1 MSSTTIPRP
10 LPPDI
15 NRGPDILIVKWLT
28 VSIALLLVSLR
39 FYVRGVLRKKLG
51 WDDYTILLAVVRYLP
66 SGLLQQSFTDS
77 CFEAFAIAESIFSNF
92 QVYSGFGRN
101 IYYLTTLQI
110 QNFGLYTTI
119 CIMLLIVGTGLVRI
133 SVCLF
138 VLRLVPVTK
147 TPYRRWIWG
156 LLAFCT
162 IPSLAHFLAQCF
174 QCVPL
179 SGLWDKNV
187 KARCF
192 AGADMTKIIR
202 VQGCILVTIGPN
214 QFMNSHECRLC
225 CHNEPTLCTVAHVGH
240 PESTNQPAG

>member
-10 LPPDI
+10 LPPDV

-28 VSIALLLVSLR
+28 VSVALLLVSLR

-51 WDDYTILLAVVRYLP
+51 WDDYTILLAVVSYLRG
-66 SGLLQQSFTDS
+66 GLFQQTFTDTCS
-77 CFEAFAIAESIFSNF
+77 EVFAIVESIFSDF
-92 QVYSGFGRN
+92 QTDSGFGRN
-101 IYYLTTLQI
+101 IYYLTPLQI
-110 QNFGLYTTI
+110 QHFELYTTI
-119 CIMLLIVGTGLVRI
+119 CIMLLIVGTGFVRT

-147 TPYRRWIWG
+147 MSYRRLIWG

-162 IPSLAHFLAQCF
+162 IPSLANFLAQCF

-179 SGLWDKNV
+179 SGLWDKSV

-192 AGADMTKIIR
+192 DGADMTKIIR
-202 VQGCILVTIGPN
+202 VQGCKLVTIGPTIR
-214 QFMNSHECRLC
+214 S
-225 CHNEPTLCTVAHVGH
+225 
-240 PESTNQPAG
+240 